1 MAELFGLTGASAA
14 ASVEQLTAMVAMYP
28 GLQKAMEKMKAE
40 SEKVNTEGTSVA
52 TTLTITA
59 WKSAQQVAQSE
70 KEDAQPTGL
79 GGFLAKKMMKK
90 GNPSD
95 PRTNLMTSTT
105 ELLKITPD
113 AGAPDVA
120 LPSGFKP
127 K

>member
-1 MAELFGLTGASAA
+1 
-14 ASVEQLTAMVAMYP
+14 
-28 GLQKAMEKMKAE
+28 
-40 SEKVNTEGTSVA
+40 
-52 TTLTITA
+52 
-59 WKSAQQVAQSE
+59 
-70 KEDAQPTGL
+70 
-79 GGFLAKKMMKK
+79 MKK

-113 AGAPDVA
+113 AGASDVA

>member
-1 MAELFGLTGASAA
+1 
-14 ASVEQLTAMVAMYP
+14 
-28 GLQKAMEKMKAE
+28 
-40 SEKVNTEGTSVA
+40 
-52 TTLTITA
+52 
-59 WKSAQQVAQSE
+59 VAQSE
-70 KEDAQPTGL
+70 KEDSQPTGL

-113 AGAPDVA
+113 AGASDVT